1 MRITNVALA
10 HHAAL
15 GGLHRAVEDF
25 SRALDAGIV
34 SFEPGPVAA
43 QAASPA
49 GAAVARIPCGKG
61 FPAGGC
67 HVVSAAAG
75 RQAALALADTDLFVV
90 HSLYR
95 GHAPWAAACAAR
107 QGRRYWAVP
116 HGCLDPRTLARG
128 WPAKQLWLG
137 TLGRGYLDRAERVV
151 FSARRSLEKAGRHAP
166 AARSVVVPWPVAIP
180 ELQGRA
186 VQRARFRA
194 AHGIPD
200 AARVLLAL
208 GRLHRIKRT
217 VETIQAFVA
226 AAGDHVHLVVAG
238 MDGDRAR
245 SQLARLVPPAARDR
259 VHLIGG
265 LAGAGVGEAY
275 LASDGFIALSWQE
288 NFGYAAA
295 DALSHGLP
303 VILSPGHD
311 LAHEMPAR
319 DGRFACG
326 WLLPDDS
333 ARAAQ
338 AAIAGFAAAP
348 ESVLTAMGEAGRG
361 WAAEELSFERFR
373 DRLWALV

>member
-10 HHAAL
+10 HDAAL

-25 SRALDAGIV
+25 SRALRAGIV

-43 QAASPA
+43 QAAPPA
-49 GAAVARIPCGKG
+49 GAAVARIPCGKW

-116 HGCLDPRTLARG
+116 HACLDPRTLARG

-137 TLGRGYLDRAERVV
+137 TLGRGYLDGAERVV
-151 FSARRSLEKAGRHAP
+151 FSSRRSLEKAGRRATE
-166 AARSVVVPWPVAIP
+166 RSVVVHWPVALP

-186 VQRARFRA
+186 WQRGRFRA
-194 AHGIPD
+194 AHDIPD
-200 AARVLLAL
+200 AARLLLAL
-208 GRLHRIKRT
+208 GRLHGVKRP
-217 VETIQAFVA
+217 VETIQSFAA

-238 MDGDRAR
+238 MDGDLTR
-245 SQLARLVPPAARDR
+245 SQLARLVPPSARDR

-265 LAGAGVGEAY
+265 LAGAEVGEAY

-295 DALSHGLP
+295 DALAHGLP

-348 ESVLTAMGEAGRG
+348 ESVLTAMGETGRA
-361 WAAEELSFERFR
+361 WAAEELSFELFR